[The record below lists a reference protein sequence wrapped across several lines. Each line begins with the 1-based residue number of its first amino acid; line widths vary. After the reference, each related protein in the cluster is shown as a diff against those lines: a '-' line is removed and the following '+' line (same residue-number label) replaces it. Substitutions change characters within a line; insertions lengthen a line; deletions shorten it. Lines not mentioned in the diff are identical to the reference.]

1 MNEASGG
8 SPSTIARLVEAFH
21 RLPGVGPKSAQRLAY
36 HVLRAPERE
45 ARDLAEAL
53 LDVKRRAV
61 FCASCQQI
69 SDADPCAICG
79 DPRRDRRTICV
90 VEEPLDLVAIERT
103 RGYRGLYHVLHGAIS
118 PADGVGPEDLRIAEL
133 LARLRGGG
141 EDGGGEDAP
150 FEVIVATNPNLEGEA
165 TAMYLARLL
174 EPLGVR
180 VTRLARGLPA
190 GADLEYVDQLTLE
203 RAIEHRQAVE

>member
-1 MNEASGG
+1 MNEAPGG
-8 SPSTIARLVEAFH
+8 APSSIARLVEAFH

-53 LDVKRRAV
+53 LDVKERTV

-69 SDADPCAICG
+69 GDADPCAICG
-79 DPRRDRRTICV
+79 DQRRDHRTICV

-133 LARLRGGG
+133 LARLRG
-141 EDGGGEDAP
+141 EDGGGEDGAP

-203 RAIEHRQAVE
+203 RALEHRQAVE

>member
-1 MNEASGG
+1 MNEAPGG

-133 LARLRGGG
+133 LARLRGG
-141 EDGGGEDAP
+141 EDGVGEDAP

-203 RAIEHRQAVE
+203 RALEHRQAVE